1 MDFDVVSKLFPN
13 ILTMITQLLAT
24 FIIFILY
31 KKFLHEP
38 VLAYLDKR
46 QAIVADELASAK
58 GLNEE
63 AQARKAASEAEYAQ
77 FHQELNALKTQMV
90 DDAKKE
96 RDAIIASAQVEVDKL
111 RAANMRALESER
123 AALYAEVEDYI
134 FDVASLV
141 NKRVLEDITF
151 NEADMLKALAKE
163 IDSDEYQH

>member
-13 ILTMITQLLAT
+13 ILTMITQLAAT
-24 FIIFILY
+24 AIIFMLY

-46 QAIVADELASAK
+46 KELVSEELASAK
-58 GLNEE
+58 TLNQE
-63 AQARKAASEAEYAQ
+63 AFENKKLSESEYSKI
-77 FHQELNALKTQMV
+77 HLELAKMRE
-90 DDAKKE
+90 DMIKDAKRE
-96 RDAIIASAQVEVDKL
+96 RDAIVASAQVEIDRLKD
-111 RAANMRALESER
+111 ANTRALESEKK
-123 AALYAEVEDYI
+123 ALYAEVDKYI

-141 NKRVLEDITF
+141 NKRVLEDMSF